1 MINRTSG
8 IAYGFA
14 SVVALLIV
22 GALLWVMFIPYVNG
36 MGSELNTLGTAGQAS
51 TQTFTTFSLAQ
62 TMYTYG
68 VPIFIL
74 LIALYYAIDRAL
86 LKRKEDMYG

>member
-1 MINRTSG
+1 MIDDSG

-14 SVVALLIV
+14 SVIVLLVV
-22 GALLWVMFIPYVNG
+22 GALLWVMFIPFING
-36 MGSELNTLGTAGQAS
+36 MGDKLNEMGADEEAS
-51 TQTFTTFSLAQ
+51 WQTFATFSLVQ

-74 LIALYYAIDRAL
+74 LIGFYYAIDRAL
-86 LKRKEDMYG
+86 LKRKEEAYG